1 MTTIPV
7 ARAKTL
13 KPHPD
18 ESKLG
23 FGLVFTDHMFSMDY
37 DSDQAWHNPRIEPYG
52 PLPVEPATMVLHYG
66 QLVFD
71 GHKAYRTPAGK
82 VQLFRPQA
90 HLARLNRSARRM
102 CIPEIDEVQALD
114 ALKQLVTLEQGW
126 VPSAAGTSLYMRPMI
141 LAMDNCLGVRASH
154 TYRFCIFLSPV
165 GPYFRE
171 GFKPVKI
178 WVSREH
184 VRAFPGGL
192 GETKTPANYAASLFA
207 TEQARSEGYPQVLWL
222 DGIEHRYVEEVGA
235 MNICFVIDGELVT
248 APLKGTIL
256 PGITRDSVFTL
267 ARSWKLPISERRIT
281 MDEVIAAND
290 QGRLEEVFGCGTAA
304 VISPVGTLKYG
315 ERVITVADGQVGPVA
330 SRLYKAL
337 TDIQYGRAEDPF
349 GWMVPLGDSQ

>member
-1 MTTIPV
+1 MTEIPV
-7 ARAKTL
+7 IRAKTL

-23 FGLVFTDHMFSMDY
+23 FGVAFTDHMFSMDY
-37 DSDQAWHNPRIEPYG
+37 DPDHGWHNARIEPYG
-52 PLPVEPATMVLHYG
+52 PLPIEPATMVLHYG

-90 HLARLNRSARRM
+90 HLARLNRSAQRM
-102 CIPEIDEVQALD
+102 CIPEIDEDLALH
-114 ALKQLVTLEQGW
+114 ALKQLVSLEQAW
-126 VPSAAGTSLYMRPMI
+126 VPSAAGTSLYIRPMI
-141 LAMDNCLGVRASH
+141 FATDHCLGVRASD

-178 WVSREH
+178 WVSKEH

-207 TEQARSEGYPQVLWL
+207 TEQARREGYPQVLWL
-222 DGIEHRYVEEVGA
+222 DGRERRYVEEVGA
-235 MNICFVIDGELVT
+235 MNICFVIDGVLVT
-248 APLKGTIL
+248 PPLRGTIL
-256 PGITRDSVFTL
+256 PGITRDSIFAL
-267 ARSWKLPISERRIT
+267 AKLWNIPVAERPITIE
-281 MDEVIAAND
+281 EVLAANE
-290 QGRLEEVFGCGTAA
+290 QGRLQEVFGCGTAA

-315 ERVITVADGQVGPVA
+315 DRVITVADGKVGPVA
-330 SRLYKAL
+330 SQLYKAL

-349 GWMVPLGDSQ
+349 GWMVPVSDS